1 MDMLGHHRSACTR
14 TGRIHGRHAAA
25 VQPWVQVLNE
35 AGYRVRTERL
45 LRDTHLPTRPE
56 DQRRMDLVAAPGAR
70 AVGARRG
77 VPLFGDVTVVSVHTR
92 SGEARPTA
100 ATTEGAIIR
109 SAMQSKRRKYADVV
123 ASPQAAL
130 VVLGCEV
137 YGRWCN
143 DAISLV
149 TELAALKA
157 REAPPLLRGCA
168 HYAWSNRWWALLS
181 VGTQRA
187 VAEALLRHAGPDLQP
202 SAPTEVTP
210 PLMDVLLDG
219 QGV

>member
-1 MDMLGHHRSACTR
+1 
-14 TGRIHGRHAAA
+14 
-25 VQPWVQVLNE
+25 
-35 AGYRVRTERL
+35 
-45 LRDTHLPTRPE
+45 
-56 DQRRMDLVAAPGAR
+56 MDLIAAPGAR

-92 SGEARPTA
+92 GGEARPAA
-100 ATTEGAIIR
+100 ATTEGAIVR
-109 SAMQSKRRKYADVV
+109 AAMQSKQRKYADVV

-202 SAPTEVTP
+202 HAPTEVTP
-210 PLMDVLLDG
+210 PLMEVLLEG
-219 QGV
+219 